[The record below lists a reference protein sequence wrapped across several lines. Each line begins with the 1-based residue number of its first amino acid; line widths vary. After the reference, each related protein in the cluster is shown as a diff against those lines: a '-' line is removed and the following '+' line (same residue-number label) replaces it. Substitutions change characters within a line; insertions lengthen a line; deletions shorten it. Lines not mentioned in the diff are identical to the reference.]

1 MEKMTDIIKGRG
13 AKAPLSRAPS
23 MVLKG
28 SLNERERR
36 LYVDKVNTDNKV
48 GTRRGGGEGREGG
61 REEEGRM
68 EGRREGRKDRGGR
81 DEWMDG

>member
-13 AKAPLSRAPS
+13 AKAPLSSAPS

-48 GTRRGGGEGREGG
+48 GTRRRGERGGREGG
-61 REEEGRM
+61 GGEDGGEDKAG
-68 EGRREGRKDRGGR
+68 REGTKEGGM
-81 DEWMDG
+81 DENG